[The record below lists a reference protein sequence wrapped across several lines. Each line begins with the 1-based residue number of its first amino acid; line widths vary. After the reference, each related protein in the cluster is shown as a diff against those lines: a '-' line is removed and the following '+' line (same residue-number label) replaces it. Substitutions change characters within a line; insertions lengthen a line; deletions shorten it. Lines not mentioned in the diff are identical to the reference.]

1 MKRRQDESQKASLV
15 RAEEE
20 RIEASLFLLFFFI
33 PSFVG
38 KYVSKAVKN
47 EEKIVP
53 LCIDNKPQM
62 VARARDEGGETSRE
76 DWAGTGSQQPSCKNK
91 DG

>member
-1 MKRRQDESQKASLV
+1 MVVLVSESKALYLYQTVKRRQDESRKERPV

-20 RIEASLFLLFFFI
+20 HIE
-33 PSFVG
+33 VV
-38 KYVSKAVKN
+38 YN

-62 VARARDEGGETSRE
+62 VARARDEGGETSR
-76 DWAGTGSQQPSCKNK
+76 
-91 DG
+91 